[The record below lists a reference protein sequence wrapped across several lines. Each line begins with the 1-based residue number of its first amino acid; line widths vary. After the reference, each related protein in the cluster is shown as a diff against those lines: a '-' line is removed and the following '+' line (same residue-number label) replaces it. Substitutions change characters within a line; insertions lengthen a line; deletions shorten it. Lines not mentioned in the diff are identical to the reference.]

1 LSSNRLFWNRTS
13 DDYQRRNGAALDR
26 APLAWGVWRIPESEI
41 SALGSVEGRRVLE
54 LGCGAAQW
62 TLALRERGVRAVGV
76 DLSEQ
81 QLVHA
86 SRQAR
91 AASAPACLVQGDAV
105 SLPFAD
111 GSFDVVFCD
120 HGAATFAPPS
130 GIVPEA
136 SRVLAAG
143 GLFVFCMSTPIRDI
157 CEDLAAGVV
166 TERLHLDYFT
176 LGPLD
181 DGSSVTYQLTYG
193 EWIRLFRRHSFVV
206 DDLIELR
213 PPPHATTTY
222 VDYVPLAWASKW
234 PAEHIWKLRRLSSL
248 DG

>member
-1 LSSNRLFWNRTS
+1 MSSSKNRHFWNRTS
-13 DDYQRRNGAALDR
+13 DDYQRRNAATLDR

-41 SALGSVEGRRVLE
+41 SALGPLEGRRVLE

-76 DLSEQ
+76 DLSER

-86 SRQAR
+86 NRLSRAR
-91 AASAPACLVQGDAV
+91 NASACLVQGDAL

-143 GLFVFCMSTPIRDI
+143 GLLAFCMSTPVRDI

-166 TERLHLDYFT
+166 TERLLVDYFT

-193 EWIRLFRRHSFVV
+193 EWIRLFNRHSLVV
-206 DDLIELR
+206 EDLIELQA
-213 PPPHATTTY
+213 PPGATTTY
-222 VDYVPLAWASKW
+222 SDYVPLAWASRW
-234 PAEHIWKLRRLSSL
+234 PAEHIWKVRKPRS
-248 DG
+248 